1 VTPETAT
8 PNSDSRAVDFTGKT
22 AVITGGA
29 SGIGKGIAQAFL
41 AAGAHVVIADI
52 DEAALATTAREL
64 GVLGVRTDVTV
75 AESVQ
80 ALADRAVAEYGEVH
94 VVCNNAGVGPMSP
107 IAKLTLEDWRWMVD
121 VNLYGV
127 IYGVHAFLPILQR
140 NTDWGH
146 IVNTSSM
153 SVISPPANLGAYVA
167 AKAGVLGLTEVLARE
182 LELENSVVGVSA
194 LIPGPVRTNIMN
206 SLRTRPAASNGAL
219 YDVDIADNK
228 KGFRFL
234 EPTEV
239 GAIVLEAI
247 RTNSLY
253 AVTHAEW
260 LHQVVERHTRIQAGF
275 PALITA

>member
-1 VTPETAT
+1 MTRDTVTPHPGPRT
-8 PNSDSRAVDFTGKT
+8 VDFTGRA

-52 DEAALATTAREL
+52 DDTALATTAREL
-64 GVLGVRTDVTV
+64 GVLGVRTDVTD

-80 ALADRAVAEYGEVH
+80 ALADRAVAEYGSVH

-107 IAKLTLEDWRWMVD
+107 INKLTLDDWRWMID

-127 IYGVHAFLPILQR
+127 IYGVHAFLPILAR

-153 SVISPPANLGAYVA
+153 SVLSPPANLGAYVA

-194 LIPGPVRTNIMN
+194 LIPGPVHTNIMN
-206 SLRTRPAASNGAL
+206 SLRTRPAASGGAL
-219 YDVDIADNK
+219 YDVDIAGNK

-234 EPTEV
+234 EPLDV
-239 GAIVLEAI
+239 GAIVLDAI
-247 RTNSLY
+247 RTNTLY
-253 AVTHAEW
+253 AQTHAEW
-260 LHQVVERHTRIQAGF
+260 LDQVVERHHRIQAGF
-275 PALITA
+275 PALTTA